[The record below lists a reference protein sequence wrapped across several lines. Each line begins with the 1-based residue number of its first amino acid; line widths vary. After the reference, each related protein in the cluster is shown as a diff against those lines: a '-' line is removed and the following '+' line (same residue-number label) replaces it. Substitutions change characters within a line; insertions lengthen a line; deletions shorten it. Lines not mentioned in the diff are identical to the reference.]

1 MGAKRAP
8 ECVQREECT
17 PPKLTRAERD
27 DNHPADGL
35 GQRGLA
41 GLEVLA
47 LACFVFVAQ
56 DAG

>member
-35 GQRGLA
+35 GQHGLA
-41 GLEVLA
+41 RLEELA
-47 LACFVFVAQ
+47 LSCFCC
-56 DAG
+56 AG